1 MGSTHKG
8 SESSLTLDTLPVPA
22 QHRPSSPPGRSDFRS
37 STDWGHSGDQK
48 VDTGRKAI
56 MAGRPHI
63 LGRTVEDPHPTLQYP
78 LLSRS
83 PRVPSSTSCPGDSP
97 LEVRC
102 FLEVALTQ
110 VALGFSCTSLYSE
123 HLVGLWARVLGSSQL
138 EGTPSCLRL
147 GERPRA

>member
-48 VDTGRKAI
+48 VDTGRKAV

-63 LGRTVEDPHPTLQYP
+63 LGRTVEDPLPHPAVPTPLQEP
-78 LLSRS
+78 QSPQSNFLPWRFSSR
-83 PRVPSSTSCPGDSP
+83 G
-97 LEVRC
+97 EC
-102 FLEVALTQ
+102 FLEAALTQ
-110 VALGFSCTSLYSE
+110 VALGFSSTSLYSE
-123 HLVGLWARVLGSSQL
+123 HLVGLWARVLGFSQL